1 MDRLSQGEIR
11 VRIRVILDDRTE
23 RVYDVLEM
31 KVIASGEK
39 PKSDHVATGD
49 GIGKLRS
56 TNVVSITCM
65 GRLPLVSWDP
75 TGDVPFGT
83 EITDITIEPNQG
95 DTP

>member
-1 MDRLSQGEIR
+1 MKIR
-11 VRIRVILDDRTE
+11 VTLDDGTE

-31 KVIASGEK
+31 KVITTGEK
-39 PKSDHVATGD
+39 PRSEHINTGD
-49 GIGKLRS
+49 GIGKLQT
-56 TNVVSITCM
+56 TNVVTISCR

-83 EITDITIEPNQG
+83 EIMNITIEPNQG